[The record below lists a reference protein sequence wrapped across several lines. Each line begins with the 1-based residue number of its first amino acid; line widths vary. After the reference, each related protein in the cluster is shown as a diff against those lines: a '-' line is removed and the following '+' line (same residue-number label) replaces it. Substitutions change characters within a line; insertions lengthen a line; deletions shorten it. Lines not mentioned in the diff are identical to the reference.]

1 MMKHLL
7 KLMIV
12 LFSVECMGF
21 QVSAKHYSHKATRP
35 AASDH
40 TWEGYDY
47 DFNLDENGNL
57 TGTNTFSLVYNTTP
71 PRWYNDGYGLVN
83 PKFTYTGSETL
94 TITVKSPG
102 NRTYTFKTNVTEWE
116 WDTHLLKWVKRRDM
130 PYNGTRTV
138 NIVDYCA
145 EGSFEFPVAAG
156 ILDQWFVSGVGKNG
170 MVPSGSKIVWELCA
184 GNEFTTSDYAVV
196 SEGASEIIN
205 VETYIHD
212 VLHQESMPGVM
223 TEGEHGNTFMEFRFP
238 ISSQYHDILRFCSAS
253 EGKTYNELEPYKY
266 IYLPNVYYDNY
277 VNPYA
282 PVYTIEPNGHKRVTT
297 LQPNGSKHYVET
309 WTENG
314 YDYTLRKEGIEE
326 PIIGIK
332 EEEDKTFIHFIGTT
346 QEEERGYIKGNK
358 YYMTSYNEKSVRDKY
373 DKIEIDWT
381 PLESDGY
388 YVISDY
394 DGNKYYT
401 WDQVS
406 DSTLTFAPFKF
417 KSRYKPEIYFG
428 GNHIFKR
435 VDKEGNVTVRANNKQ
450 ELSPQAQL
458 FIERSVNPIFI
469 RKFKFNYGKDLITL
483 AKSINE
489 KVYNQSWTY
498 NKEQDLINGGF
509 KFYSS
514 APIELITYQPD
525 GRVKLPTNPYKIIPK
540 DYMKDNMFELADND
554 DYFNGQT
561 LSANDTALL
570 KRIGENWGNYIM
582 ANNNKKFWDEVANQI
597 GMELNVP
604 DYDLTKVN
612 AKQTGKRTEK
622 MLKELCKLLTAK
634 PASPDKWATTIAK
647 VYGQDEEKPVQY
659 KKAEISHIVKKGK
672 EMWITISTTDINGNI
687 KNATMHLKDNIPDDM
702 YSTLWL
708 PLAEALN
715 K

>member
-7 KLMIV
+7 KLLIV

-40 TWEGYDY
+40 KWEGYDY
-47 DFNLDENGNL
+47 DFNLDENGRL
-57 TGTNTFSLVYNTTP
+57 MGTNTFSLVYNSAP

-102 NRTYTFKTNVTEWE
+102 NRTYTFKTNVTEWV

-145 EGSFEFPVAAG
+145 EGSFEFPVAADV
-156 ILDQWFVSGVGKNG
+156 LNQWFVSGIGKNG
-170 MVPSGSKIVWELCA
+170 MVPSGSKIVWKLCEDNKITVSKEA
-184 GNEFTTSDYAVV
+184 IV
-196 SEGASEIIN
+196 SEGNTEIIN
-205 VETYIHD
+205 IETYIHD
-212 VLHQESMPGVM
+212 VLHRESMPGIM
-223 TEGEHGNTFMEFRFP
+223 IEGSNDRTYMEFCFP
-238 ISSQYHDILRFCSAS
+238 ISSQHHDILRFCSAA

-277 VNPYA
+277 VSPYA
-282 PVYTIEPNGHKRVTT
+282 PVETIESNGHKRVTT
-297 LQPNGSKHYVET
+297 LQPNGAKHYVET

-314 YDYTLRKEGIEE
+314 YEYTLREEGTRE

-332 EEEDKTFIHFIGTT
+332 KEDDKTFIHFIGTAQ
-346 QEEERGYIKGNK
+346 QEEHGYIKGDK
-358 YYMTSYNEKSVRDKY
+358 YYLTSYKEKSPRSIY
-373 DKIEIDWT
+373 DKVEIDWS

-394 DGNKYYT
+394 EGNKYYA
-401 WDQVS
+401 WNQVS
-406 DSTLTFAPFKF
+406 DTTLTFAPFEI

-428 GNHIFKR
+428 GNQIFKR
-435 VDKEGNVTVRANNKQ
+435 VDKDGNTTVRANNKQ

-458 FIERSVNPIFI
+458 FIERSENPIFI
-469 RKFKFNYGKDLITL
+469 RKFKFNDGKDLIAL
-483 AKSINE
+483 AKSISE
-489 KVYNQSWTY
+489 KVNKQRWTY
-498 NKEQDLINGGF
+498 SMEQDLINGGF
-509 KFYSS
+509 DFYSP
-514 APIELITYQPD
+514 ATIELITYMTD
-525 GRVKLPTNPYKIIPK
+525 GRVKLPTNPFKLTPK
-540 DYMKDNMFELADND
+540 DYMKDDLFEIAESE
-554 DYFNGQT
+554 DYFNGMT
-561 LSANDTALL
+561 LSANDAALV
-570 KRIGENWGNYIM
+570 KRITENWGNYIKS
-582 ANNNKKFWDEVANQI
+582 NNNKKFWDEVASQI

-604 DYDLTKVN
+604 DYDMTKIN
-612 AKQTGKRTEK
+612 SKQTGKRTEK
-622 MLKELCKLLTAK
+622 ILKELSKRLTEK
-634 PASPDKWATTIAK
+634 PDNPQKWVNRIAQ

-659 KKAEISHIVKKGK
+659 KKAEISHIVKKGT
-672 EMWITISTTDINGNI
+672 EIWITVTTTSITGDI
-687 KNATMHLKDNIPDDM
+687 KNVTLHLKDNIPDDK
-702 YSTLWL
+702 YATLWL
-708 PLAEALN
+708 PLVETID